1 MREID
6 RQNAIEAFE
15 SLNDAH
21 ADKDLVEVMKRK
33 AISHSKAR
41 LLVDERNR
49 MLEQFNNQY

>member
-1 MREID
+1 MLEID
-6 RQNAIEAFE
+6 RQNAIETFE

-21 ADKDLVEVMKRK
+21 ADRDLIKVMKRK

-49 MLEQFNNQY
+49 MLEQFSNQY